1 MRYNLLAVVG
11 LALSATLAVAD
22 PPPVPPPTPPG
33 PGAGGSFGPTPYG
46 PPGYGS
52 PASKQFKE
60 LIPGLIDA
68 LKDSDAEVRQY
79 SAMSLAAL
87 GRESLTPLMEAI
99 KDPNKDM
106 RAAAAYALGQM
117 GYEGRTAM
125 PSLLKA
131 LKDQEAIVRRS
142 SSQAISRI
150 LSNEGQMYG
159 RGLGF
164 PGTMP
169 SMRGFG
175 GGTVA
180 PPFHPPTA
188 APPIPTKPAEPK
200 KDLEKPK

>member
-1 MRYNLLAVVG
+1 MRQNLLALIG
-11 LALSATLAVAD
+11 LAVSGMLAVAD

-33 PGAGGSFGPTPYG
+33 PGVPSGFGPSPYG
-46 PPGYGS
+46 S
-52 PASKQFKE
+52 SASQQFKD
-60 LIPGLIDA
+60 LIPGLVDA
-68 LKDSDAEVRQY
+68 LKDTDAEVRQH
-79 SAMSLAAL
+79 SAMALASLGHEAL
-87 GRESLTPLMEAI
+87 APLTEAI

-125 PSLLKA
+125 PALLKA
-131 LKDQEAIVRRS
+131 LKDEEAIVRRS

-169 SMRGFG
+169 GMRGFG

-180 PPFHPPTA
+180 PAPFNPPIA
-188 APPIPTKPAEPK
+188 APPIPAKPAEPK
-200 KDLEKPK
+200 KDPEKPK